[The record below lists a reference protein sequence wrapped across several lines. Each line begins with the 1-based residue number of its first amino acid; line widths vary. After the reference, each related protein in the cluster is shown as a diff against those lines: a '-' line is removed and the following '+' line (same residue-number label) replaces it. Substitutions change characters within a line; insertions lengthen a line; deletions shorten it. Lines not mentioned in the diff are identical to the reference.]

1 MTYWTGVVDESDLC
15 RLGDTPY
22 GLTKLLGLRRT
33 EIDGM
38 YDGETRRFDEEFYR
52 AFYRD
57 AAKKLALVPAWP
69 QPLYF

>member
-1 MTYWTGVVDESDLC
+1 MVDESDLC

-38 YDGETRRFDEEFYR
+38 YDGETRRCV
-52 AFYRD
+52 
-57 AAKKLALVPAWP
+57 LASDHLQEVTHAST
-69 QPLYF
+69 LC